1 MKQKV
6 SLLFLFVFFSSLCYA
21 QENTT
26 NSKTHYDPQKGFTC
40 EELWT
45 MDRIH
50 NNDEY
55 ETSTIATTNARTA
68 ATDGKYVYVSV
79 SGETATIEKFDALT
93 GKYLGSLPLTLNGLP
108 FSETRAVSQIGFDEY
123 EHLYVASYAPNADGA
138 SCLFLYTCNLAT
150 GEITSVGDLWFQ
162 GGIGRID
169 YCDVIGDL
177 TGTNADATIMAAAS
191 AQDNLNVFAW
201 TRAQGSNEWTGA
213 WPTTLPYQAIT
224 STYPADQAGFSY
236 GSIVKQ
242 VRDGSKSGK
251 MGMFIVD
258 GFTTYPAL
266 YSKDGTLVCSF
277 EHANTQIKD
286 DMTGEIIQDGVILPA
301 AGTNGVVL
309 ANLGGQNFFIYSE
322 GQYDGDHKCQAVV
335 TALDETL
342 SFSSMEHLWL
352 LPEDGLG
359 QTSDTGTRVHSLGC
373 FELPVDE
380 NGKHAMLML
389 TFKCFNGMAMYRI
402 AENGYDPDG
411 STSTVDKVS
420 NNVFFWKEGNNIK
433 VSQQA
438 DLIEV
443 YNLTGQ
449 KLHSIRNTSEINVS
463 GQKGLYII
471 CAFINGKYISTK
483 MML

>member
-1 MKQKV
+1 
-6 SLLFLFVFFSSLCYA
+6 
-21 QENTT
+21 
-26 NSKTHYDPQKGFTC
+26 
-40 EELWT
+40 
-45 MDRIH
+45 
-50 NNDEY
+50 
-55 ETSTIATTNARTA
+55 
-68 ATDGKYVYVSV
+68 
-79 SGETATIEKFDALT
+79 
-93 GKYLGSLPLTLNGLP
+93 
-108 FSETRAVSQIGFDEY
+108 
-123 EHLYVASYAPNADGA
+123 
-138 SCLFLYTCNLAT
+138 
-150 GEITSVGDLWFQ
+150 
-162 GGIGRID
+162 
-169 YCDVIGDL
+169 
-177 TGTNADATIMAAAS
+177 
-191 AQDNLNVFAW
+191 
-201 TRAQGSNEWTGA
+201 
-213 WPTTLPYQAIT
+213 
-224 STYPADQAGFSY
+224 
-236 GSIVKQ
+236 
-242 VRDGSKSGK
+242 
-251 MGMFIVD
+251 
-258 GFTTYPAL
+258 
-266 YSKDGTLVCSF
+266 
-277 EHANTQIKD
+277 
-286 DMTGEIIQDGVILPA
+286 MTGEIIQDGVILPA

-342 SFSSMEHLWL
+342 SFSSMQHLWL

>member
-21 QENTT
+21 QKNTT
-26 NSKTHYDPQKGFTC
+26 NSKTHYEPQKGFTC

-45 MDRIH
+45 FDRMH

-55 ETSTIATTNARTA
+55 VTSPIATTNARTA
-68 ATDGKYVYVSV
+68 VTDGKYVYVSV

-93 GKYLGSLPLTLNGLP
+93 GEYVGSMPLTLNGQPL
-108 FSETRAVSQIGFDEY
+108 SGTLAANQIGFDEY
-123 EHLYVASYAPNADGA
+123 GHLYVASFNPNPDGA
-138 SCLFLYTCNLAT
+138 SGLFLYTCSLET
-150 GEITSVGDLWFQ
+150 GELTSVGDLPFF
-162 GGIGRID
+162 GGIGRVD
-169 YCDVIGDL
+169 FCDIIGDL
-177 TGTNADATIMAAAS
+177 TGKHADATIMAAAS
-191 AQDNLNVFAW
+191 AHDNLNIFAW
-201 TRAQGSNEWTGA
+201 TRKQGNINWDGA
-213 WPTTLPYQAIT
+213 WPTTLPWQAMT
-224 STYPADQAGFSY
+224 QTYPKDQTGFSY
-236 GSIVKQ
+236 GSVLKQ

-258 GFTTYPAL
+258 GFTTLPAL
-266 YSKDGTLVCSF
+266 YSKDGTLVSSF
-277 EHANTQIKD
+277 EHANIQIKD
-286 DMTGEIIQDGVILPA
+286 DTTGEVIQEGVILPSI
-301 AGTNGVVL
+301 GTNGATLV
-309 ANLGGQNFFIYSE
+309 NLGGQNFFIYSE
-322 GQYDGDHKCQAVV
+322 GQYDAPHKCQAVV

-352 LPEDGLG
+352 LPEGGLG
-359 QTSDTGTRVHSLGC
+359 QTSDTGIRVHSLSC
-373 FELPVDE
+373 FELPVDG

-389 TFKCFNGMAMYRI
+389 TFKCFNGMAMFRI